1 MKALKNYLLF
11 KKSHLITNILVII
24 SMLVMLL
31 SIIYYKSLIN
41 YFKSISNNS
50 LVCKVLSV
58 IKVNNKVLTNLAI
71 NKPEQQIPNE
81 FVTSPTKPNNF
92 TKISNND
99 LLVTLI
105 AYLNTSSQINV
116 PFTISNS
123 YL

>member
-11 KKSHLITNILVII
+11 KKSNLITNILVII

-31 SIIYYKSLIN
+31 SIIYYKYLIN

-71 NKPEQQIPNE
+71 NKPEKQITNE
-81 FVTSPTKPNNF
+81 FVISPTKPYNF
-92 TKISNND
+92 TS
-99 LLVTLI
+99 
-105 AYLNTSSQINV
+105 
-116 PFTISNS
+116 
-123 YL
+123 